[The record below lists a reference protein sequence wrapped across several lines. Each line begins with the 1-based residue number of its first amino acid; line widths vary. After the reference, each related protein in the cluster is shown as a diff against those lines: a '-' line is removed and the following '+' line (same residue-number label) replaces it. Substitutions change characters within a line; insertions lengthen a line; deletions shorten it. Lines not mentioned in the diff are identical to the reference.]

1 MREAAVASAAARAMA
16 NRVSMMVEF
25 DNRRWRPWLAGGAA
39 LALLALAPAT
49 ASAKSLAE
57 AVETAVTTHPEVLRD
72 MSLDRAA
79 EQQIDQANSRFYP
92 TLDIEAAS
100 GYEFTNSPTTR
111 NRNGRSARNQ
121 PAHRD
126 LWRTDTSGVIRQL
139 VFDGFGALNQV
150 RLARAESRAASGL
163 VYDTNERIGV
173 LTVQVFLDLLRNQ
186 EFVRIAE
193 DNVAE
198 HEVIFSQIKGLA
210 EAGRGLGSDVD
221 QAEARLALARSAL
234 EQRRGDLRQSR
245 ARYTE
250 IVGEV
255 PEDLVRPADPQY
267 QEPETMDTA
276 VAEALENNPAI
287 RITTANIEARRKE
300 IKTITARFYPRLD
313 IEVFGSYNNNQ
324 DGVLGPDADFN
335 TRLRMRYNIL
345 NGLGDL
351 AARRRVREET
361 AAATEDD
368 NERRRQVREEV
379 RVAYQELVTAT
390 ERLPYLVDTA
400 QAQGRVLAGYKGQ
413 FELGRRSL
421 LDLLDAQNE
430 LFQARLGLNDG
441 DYRVLLAHYELMFTM
456 GNLLQNLN
464 IAVSA
469 INEREKL
476 D

>member
-16 NRVSMMVEF
+16 NRVSMMVDF

-92 TLDIEAAS
+92 TLDVEAAT
-100 GYEFTNSPTTR
+100 GYEYTNSPTTR
-111 NRNGRSARNQ
+111 NRRGTGRND
-121 PAHRD
+121 PAHASK
-126 LWRTDTSGVIRQL
+126 WRSDTSGVVRQL
-139 VFDGFGALNQV
+139 VFDGFGTLNQV

-198 HEVIFSQIKGLA
+198 HEVIFSQIKDLA

-234 EQRRGDLRQSR
+234 EQRRGDLRTSR

-250 IVGEV
+250 IVGEA
-255 PEDLVRPADPQY
+255 PEDLARPADPQY
-267 QEPETMDTA
+267 QEPETMDA
-276 VAEALENNPAI
+276 AIAEALENNPAI

-313 IEVFGSYNNNQ
+313 IEVFGSHNRNQ
-324 DGVLGPDADFN
+324 DGVSGPDTDFN

-351 AARRRVREET
+351 AAKRRVREET

-400 QAQGRVLAGYKGQ
+400 QAQGRVLAGYKAQ

-441 DYRVLLAHYELMFTM
+441 DYRVMLAHYELMFTM

-469 INEREKL
+469 INERETL